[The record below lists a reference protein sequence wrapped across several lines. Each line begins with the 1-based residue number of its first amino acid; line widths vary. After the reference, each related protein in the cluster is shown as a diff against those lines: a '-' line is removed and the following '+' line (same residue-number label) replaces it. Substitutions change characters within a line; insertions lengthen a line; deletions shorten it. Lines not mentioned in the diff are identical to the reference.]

1 MLMVIVQGG
10 ILVADGV
17 YFVKEERQQDKVVVE
32 VLQEVVICLL
42 E

>member
-1 MLMVIVQGG
+1 MVIVQGG

-17 YFVKEERQQDKVVVE
+17 YFVEEERQEDEIVVE